1 MKKVLNF
8 LLLAMMLVVS
18 SCGDDNKEP
27 QKINLAT
34 IPREY
39 SADNVQLLVNGFA
52 TKVED
57 NVRLQMSGV
66 HNPIETENDMHMKLT
81 MWPDVQL
88 DFVVHAISHADYVEF
103 EGDFGTTIGAKL
115 RGVAKGLI
123 KDGAMKLD
131 LTYEVEQ
138 KAEFESEYV
147 YNLSP
152 VSITTNRVIPEVEWQ
167 GTIYSGSEFKSL
179 ALKPV
184 MDRMRECVG
193 GRYMSVKVNRDCSI
207 SFGSKDKV
215 DGDLKPFPGKYYGVW
230 TGSDISYV
238 RTDEQGARFLS
249 KLVCGKDEI
258 VDKYVHNRDGDTYYY
273 RIYFWDTNRGGM
285 QVVFESKDDQA
296 SMYEQYTM
304 YVRSLQRWIDTF
316 MAEGRTDDA
325 QCLKLFMDKCNGGEI
340 YWLPQGKN

>member
-1 MKKVLNF
+1 MKRVLNF
-8 LLLAMMLVVS
+8 VLMAMMLIVS
-18 SCGDDNKEP
+18 SCGDDNKES
-27 QKINLAT
+27 QKVNLVS

-39 SADNVQLLVNGFA
+39 SADNVQMVVNGFA

-57 NVRLQMSGV
+57 NVSLLLQGV
-66 HNPIETENDMHMKLT
+66 HNPIETEHDMHMKLT
-81 MWPDVQL
+81 MWPSVEL

-131 LTYEVEQ
+131 LTYEVERS
-138 KAEFESEYV
+138 AELEREYT
-147 YNLSP
+147 YGLSLN
-152 VSITTNRVIPEVEWQ
+152 SITTNRVISDVEWQ
-167 GTIYSGSEFKSL
+167 GMTYSGNEFKSL

-193 GRYMSVKVNRDCSI
+193 GNLMSVKFNRDCSI
-207 SFGSKDKV
+207 SFGSKDV
-215 DGDLKPFPGKYYGVW
+215 IGGALKPFPGKYYGVW
-230 TGSDISYV
+230 TGNDIGYV
-238 RTDEQGARFLS
+238 RTDEEGARFLS
-249 KLVCGKDEI
+249 KLICGRDEI

-273 RIYFWDTNRGGM
+273 KVFFWDTNRGGM

-325 QCLKLFMDKCNGGEI
+325 KCLKLFMDKCYGGEI
-340 YWLPQGKN
+340 YWLPVGKI